1 MEACKMSSSYSILR
15 LLKYLV
21 VMVLVL
27 SATAGTVRAAAGEP
41 GYIMIDGQREFVLGW
56 YKLGATTNPP
66 FYQFSLEVLDE
77 GPVHG
82 FDFAMHY
89 QSWPPHGN
97 GIHKWVEEAGA
108 RGMGAMLDMRPLSPN
123 FPTLTSMVNSGST
136 VPLKD
141 LPGLFG
147 YYLEDE
153 PDGRGLDVGD
163 LVDDYNELK
172 AADPNHLI
180 YTSYY
185 LDFAANAAAGYFDAT
200 DVAID
205 ELYPFD
211 SGNPLA
217 TWADVAG
224 NVAVAAAEGIG
235 YIAGPWAADV
245 PGLPPY
251 TPEEFKF
258 MVFSA
263 IADGAGGVMPFLFEG
278 WHPDEPG
285 SPYNPNFRK
294 DNIYPTTDI
303 VAQIAE
309 ELAKGFTGGLSATS
323 ATFEANGGRYVL
335 GGDSERA
342 ALVAVNHGPALAS
355 VTFTVSGLSAEIAE
369 VTVLGENRTITLTGP
384 SSNQVVDSFDALN
397 GVHVYSFRTPCHV
410 LIDDG
415 QGIPSDFNHDCHVN
429 LLDFSSLAEKWYF
442 CNDPNDPDYPCPNL

>member
-1 MEACKMSSSYSILR
+1 MRSSYSILR
-15 LLKYLV
+15 LLKCLV
-21 VMVLVL
+21 VIVLIL
-27 SATAGTVRAAAGEP
+27 SATAGTARAAAGEP
-41 GYIMIDGQREFVLGW
+41 GYIMIDGQREFILGW
-56 YKLGATTNPP
+56 FKLGATTNPP
-66 FYQFSLEVLDE
+66 FYQFSHEVLDE

-89 QSWPPHGN
+89 SAWPPHGN
-97 GIHKWVEEAGA
+97 GIYEYVAEAGN
-108 RGMGAMLDMRPLSPN
+108 RGMGVMPDMRPPTAN
-123 FPTLTSMVNSGST
+123 FPTLTSMVNWVGHYGTT

-141 LPGLFG
+141 LPGLYG

-153 PDGRGLDVGD
+153 PDGRGLPVGP
-163 LVDDYNELK
+163 LVADYNELK

-180 YTSYY
+180 FTSYY

-205 ELYPFD
+205 ELYPFNP
-211 SGNPLA
+211 GNPLA

-224 NVAVAAAEGIG
+224 NVAVSAAEGIG
-235 YIAGPWAADV
+235 YIAGPWAADFA
-245 PGLPPY
+245 GITPY

-278 WHPDEPG
+278 WHPDEPNDT
-285 SPYNPNFRK
+285 YNPNFRK

-323 ATFEANGGRYVL
+323 AAFEANGGRYVL

-342 ALVAVNHGPALAS
+342 VLVAVNHGPALAS

-369 VTVLGENRTITLTGP
+369 VTVLGENRTITLTGA
-384 SSNQVVDSFDALN
+384 SSNQVVDSFDMLT
-397 GVHVYSFRTPCHV
+397 GVHVYSFRTPCQV

-415 QGIPSDFNHDCHVN
+415 QGIPSDFNHDCRVN
-429 LLDFSSLAEKWYF
+429 LLDFPDLAEMWGL
-442 CNDPNDPDYPCPNL
+442 CDDPNDPNNPCL